1 MDRKKEI
8 IERFGDLLDEKTI
21 EELSTYSN
29 SGIKFIKIGEISP
42 GRVNIKGRVS
52 GIGSPETANEIF
64 VSDDTGRIRVLLW
77 DREIYY
83 KAEIGMNIE
92 IYNGFAKEGKKG
104 LEVHANR
111 FSIVRLF
118 E

>member
-1 MDRKKEI
+1 MDRRKEI
-8 IERFGDLLDEKTI
+8 MDRFGDLLDENTI
-21 EELSTYSN
+21 EELASYSN
-29 SGIKFIKIGEISP
+29 SGIKFTKISEIGP
-42 GRVNIKGRVS
+42 GRVNIKGRIS

-64 VSDDTGRIRVLLW
+64 VSDETGRIRVLLW

-92 IYNGFAKEGKKG
+92 IYNGFVKEGKKG